1 MTEENLIYLVYI
13 LFGFLKFSG
22 WVLNQMTAQKQ
33 KGQAANA
40 ANTQK
45 AIDLLKV
52 YLQL

>member
-1 MTEENLIYLVYI
+1 MN
-13 LFGFLKFSG
+13 
-22 WVLNQMTAQKQ
+22 AQKQ

-52 YLQL
+52 YLWLQILAYFAEKSKTHLLMML